1 VKRKP
6 AVAVYDMDTSSWIEV
21 QKKLKSLGSRILTTY
36 IAMDR
41 KLPVVVSNIQS
52 IAVMFITSEL
62 IEQKLNDDLDCCTV
76 GACSV

>member
-1 VKRKP
+1 
-6 AVAVYDMDTSSWIEV
+6 
-21 QKKLKSLGSRILTTY
+21 
-36 IAMDR
+36 MDR

-52 IAVMFITSEL
+52 IAVLFVTSEL